1 MARPTARVLALLEL
15 LQTGGT
21 RTAADLADRLGVDER
36 TVRRYVEHL
45 LELEVPVETVRGRHG
60 GFRMG
65 AGSRL
70 PPLMLTDEEAVAAV
84 LGLGVVA
91 RTGPS
96 AETRTAADTAS
107 AKIRRVLP
115 DRLAAGVPGL
125 LEVRST
131 AAPRVT
137 PGAAT
142 DVLLVATTAAR
153 EHRPLLLRHRGR
165 AVRTVLP
172 WGVVEHEGRWYV
184 TGLDS
189 ASGEVRTFRLD
200 RVDHLEPGVGH
211 FVPPAD
217 ADPVRE
223 VLAALAS
230 TPRDY
235 SVRVV
240 VHASEA
246 LIRRRLPA
254 SVAVLEPMAG
264 AVDRVRVSLEASR
277 LDWVAGVL
285 AQLDSPFHIE
295 QPDALRTEV
304 RALAA
309 RLAAQVTDPA
319 TRCNLYDRQN
329 ALLAWTCSPDRADD
343 GDPDAAER

>member
-1 MARPTARVLALLEL
+1 MPRPTARVLALLEL
-15 LQTGGT
+15 LQSGGT
-21 RTAADLADRLGVDER
+21 RTAAELAERLGVDER
-36 TVRRYVEHL
+36 TVRRYVGHL
-45 LELEVPVETVRGRHG
+45 LELEVPVETVRGRYG

-84 LGLGVVA
+84 LGLGSVA

-96 AETRTAADTAS
+96 AATRTAADTAS

-115 DRLAAGVPGL
+115 DRLAARVPGL

-131 AAPRVT
+131 AAPRIQ
-137 PGAAT
+137 PDAAT
-142 DVLLVATTAAR
+142 DVLLVATAAAR
-153 EHRPLLLRHRGR
+153 EHRPLLVRHRGR

-172 WGVVEHEGRWYV
+172 WGVVEHEGRWYL

-200 RVDHLEPGVGH
+200 RVDHIEAGVGH
-211 FVPPAD
+211 FEPPAD
-217 ADPVRE
+217 VDPVRE

-235 SVRVV
+235 SVRV
-240 VHASEA
+240 
-246 LIRRRLPA
+246 LIRAPEAVIRHRLPA
-254 SVAVLEPMAG
+254 SVAALEPAAG
-264 AVDRVRVSLEASR
+264 EEGWVRVSLEASR

-285 AQLDSPFHIE
+285 GQLDAPFRIE
-295 QPDALRTEV
+295 QPEALRSEV

-309 RLAAQVTDPA
+309 RLAAQVGDPA
-319 TRCNLYDRQN
+319 TRCNLYDR
-329 ALLAWTCSPDRADD
+329 
-343 GDPDAAER
+343 